1 MLMFNANDG
10 GYHNFQEEDVD
21 AARKAGWV
29 DGEPIRKAAIAAKT
43 KPATIEPQVVAK
55 RSPGRPRMTTDFN
68 YPQT

>member
-1 MLMFNANDG
+1 MLMFNENG
-10 GYHNFQEEDVD
+10 GFHNFTDEEVVQ
-21 AARKAGWV
+21 ARKTGWV
-29 DGEPIRKAAIAAKT
+29 DGKPIRQAAIAAKT